1 MVMNCAHVTQKTP
14 RETHI
19 IHIHGKGGA
28 YHARYH
34 ITSFSSLTL
43 TFASKVPNFP
53 GNFGCIGE
61 SASGKII
68 TNCKIAINA
77 AQCTA
82 GAERRITG
90 KVNFTSLRWKQ
101 PVTAFNYVMVGT
113 ENINGSEVAHRRVRV
128 TIMYDM
134 I

>member
-1 MVMNCAHVTQKTP
+1 MNSPMLHRRHQENPTLCTFMIRVGPITP
-14 RETHI
+14 D
-19 IHIHGKGGA
+19 
-28 YHARYH
+28 
-34 ITSFSSLTL
+34 ITSHLSLLLAL
-43 TFASKVPNFP
+43 TFTSKVSIFP

-82 GAERRITG
+82 GAERPITG

-113 ENINGSEVAHRRVRV
+113 ENINGSEVAHGLVRV